1 MPARIRHCVECLE
14 CRTRYVIGFSPYEN
28 GTYLLCR
35 RERNSELY
43 ILLCSCGEPF
53 SISRLAET
61 VLARYVVPIGAYQR
75 GYGSPGDRALGL
87 PQALSAWI
95 VCPAR

>member
-1 MPARIRHCVECLE
+1 MPARIRQCVECSE

-35 RERNSELY
+35 REGNSELY
-43 ILLCSCGEPF
+43 VLLCSCGEPF

-75 GYGSPGDRALGL
+75 GYGSP
-87 PQALSAWI
+87 QEI
-95 VCPAR
+95 VPLACRNLLAPG